1 MMRQVT
7 RQLMRKLSLLLAAC
21 GLAAVLALQGCAQSP
36 ATGRSIFTGGLSPED
51 EVKLGRE
58 QHPEIVGEFGGDYD
72 DPELRAYVNSLGRLL
87 ARTSELPNLD
97 WHFTILDSS
106 IVNAFALPGGYV
118 YVTRGLLALADN
130 EAELAGVLAHE
141 IGHVTA
147 RHSAERYGQSVLG
160 TAAALG
166 VGLLLGS
173 EAAAQATSSA
183 AQLAVLSYS
192 RDQEFEADT
201 LGVRYLA
208 RTGHDP
214 NAMATFLR
222 RLLGHSRYEAELAG
236 RPEAADAFDITQTHP
251 RTADRVQRAIQ
262 QAGGRTID
270 NPIVARDIYL
280 DKIDGMVFGDSPAQG
295 YVRGQR
301 FLHPELGFVFEVPED
316 FQLANTPKRVVAQ
329 NPNGAAILFDAAKKP
344 SSAPM
349 TRYLAEDWAR
359 DVRLQDLQA
368 IDVNGLEAATAWT
381 RIDTSEG
388 QADFRLVAIR
398 LDCNAIYRFLFVTP
412 STLSSSLSASL
423 RRTTYS
429 FRRLNSQ
436 DADDLRPYR
445 LDIYRVKSG
454 DTQAR
459 VARRMP
465 LGDQSLDQFQVL
477 NGLRDGEPLRAG
489 QRVKIVTE

>member
-1 MMRQVT
+1 MRPVKC
-7 RQLMRKLSLLLAAC
+7 QLTRKLSLLLAAC
-21 GLAAVLALQGCAQSP
+21 GLAAALALAGCAQSP
-36 ATGRSIFTGGLSPED
+36 ATGRNIFTGGLSPED

-58 QHPEIVGEFGGDYD
+58 QHPEIVGEFGGEYD
-72 DPELRAYVNSLGRLL
+72 DPELRAYVDSLGRLL

-97 WHFTILDSS
+97 WHFTILDAP

-160 TAAALG
+160 SAAALG
-166 VGLLLGS
+166 VGILLGS
-173 EAAAQATSSA
+173 EVAAEATSSV

-251 RTADRVQRAIQ
+251 RTADRVERAIQ
-262 QAGGRTID
+262 QAGGRNVA
-270 NPIVARDIYL
+270 NPIVDRDIYL

-295 YVRGQR
+295 FVRGRR
-301 FLHPELGFVFEVPED
+301 FLHPELGFAFEVPED
-316 FQLANTPKRVVAQ
+316 FELANTPVRVIAQ
-329 NPNGAAILFDAAKKP
+329 NPNGASILFDAARTR
-344 SSAPM
+344 STARM
-349 TRYLAEDWAR
+349 TRYLAEDWGR
-359 DVRLQDLQA
+359 GVSLNDLQA
-368 IDVNGLEAATAWT
+368 LDVNGLEAATAWARLDT
-381 RIDTSEG
+381 RQG

-398 LDCNAIYRFLFVTP
+398 LDSAIYRFLFVTP
-412 STLSSSLSASL
+412 SNLSESLSAPQ

-429 FRRLNSQ
+429 FRRLSGQ
-436 DADDLRPYR
+436 DADDLQPYR

-454 DTQAR
+454 DTPGEI
-459 VARRMP
+459 ARRMP
-465 LGDQSLDQFQVL
+465 LGVESLGQFQVL
-477 NGLRDGEPLRAG
+477 NGLRQGEPLRAG
-489 QRVKIVTE
+489 ERVKIVTE

>member
-1 MMRQVT
+1 
-7 RQLMRKLSLLLAAC
+7 
-21 GLAAVLALQGCAQSP
+21 
-36 ATGRSIFTGGLSPED
+36 
-51 EVKLGRE
+51 
-58 QHPEIVGEFGGDYD
+58 
-72 DPELRAYVNSLGRLL
+72 
-87 ARTSELPNLD
+87 
-97 WHFTILDSS
+97 
-106 IVNAFALPGGYV
+106 
-118 YVTRGLLALADN
+118 
-130 EAELAGVLAHE
+130 
-141 IGHVTA
+141 
-147 RHSAERYGQSVLG
+147 
-160 TAAALG
+160 
-166 VGLLLGS
+166 LLGS

-214 NAMATFLR
+214 EAMATFLR

-262 QAGGRTID
+262 QAGGRNVD
-270 NPIVARDIYL
+270 NPIVDRDIYL

-301 FLHPELGFVFEVPED
+301 FIHPELGFAFEVPED

-329 NPNGAAILFDAAKKP
+329 NPNGAAILFDAAKQP

-381 RIDTSEG
+381 RVNTREG
-388 QADFRLVAIR
+388 EADFRLVAIR
-398 LDCNAIYRFLFVTP
+398 VDRNAIYRFLFVTP
-412 STLSSSLSASL
+412 SKFSAALSASL

-429 FRRLNSQ
+429 FRRLNSKEL
-436 DADDLRPYR
+436 AELRPYR

-454 DTQAR
+454 DTPGRIAW
-459 VARRMP
+459 RMP
-465 LGDQSLDQFQVL
+465 LGDQSLEQFQVL
-477 NGLRDGEPLRAG
+477 NGLRAGEPLRAG